1 MTAEILGQLVRPVIV
16 IAVFFFGII
25 EFFTMKYNVKKSL
38 KVQEKISEQNQ
49 EIIKILGEIKD
60 KK

>member
-1 MTAEILGQLVRPVIV
+1 MT
-16 IAVFFFGII
+16 
-25 EFFTMKYNVKKSL
+25 YNVKKSL